1 MTFTRH
7 NLIAYAT
14 MIDSIITWAVQRRLT
29 AIDHFRQHPHEVQR
43 EVLRGLLHT
52 ACDTEWG
59 QRYGFADAV
68 DGRELA
74 QRLPVS
80 SYEDLYPATGSISA
94 RYSDTA

>member
-1 MTFTRH
+1 
-7 NLIAYAT
+7 

-59 QRYGFADAV
+59 KRYGFADAFE
-68 DGRELA
+68 GRE
-74 QRLPVS
+74 QSGVTPGIKS
-80 SYEDLYPATGSISA
+80 SLLLFSS
-94 RYSDTA
+94 RYLIA